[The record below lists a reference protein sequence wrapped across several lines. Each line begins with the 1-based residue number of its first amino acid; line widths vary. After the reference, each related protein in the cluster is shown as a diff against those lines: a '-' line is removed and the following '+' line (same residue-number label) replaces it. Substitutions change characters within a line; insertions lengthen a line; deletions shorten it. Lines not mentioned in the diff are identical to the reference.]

1 MKLTDYKEKVI
12 HFIAIGGCSMS
23 GLAILLHQ
31 MGFKYIQGSDSAD
44 GKALVPLREGYDNIC
59 RT

>member
-31 MGFKYIQGSDSAD
+31 MGFKYIQGSDLS
-44 GKALVPLREGYDNIC
+44 LIHI
-59 RT
+59 